1 MGNIRKS
8 YSSAFKAKVAISAL
22 QEKQT
27 LEELSSKYQ
36 VSSRQIQYWKKE
48 AIDNLNLLF
57 EHKRD
62 QQLKEKE
69 VVIQDLYGEIGKLK
83 MEYEWLKKK
92 LERFNV

>member
-1 MGNIRKS
+1 MGSIRKN
-8 YSSAFKAKVAISAL
+8 YSAAFKSKVALNAL

-69 VVIQDLYGEIGKLK
+69 DIIQELYKEIGKLK

-92 LERFNV
+92 LERFNL

>member
-1 MGNIRKS
+1 MGNIRKN
-8 YSSAFKAKVAISAL
+8 YSAAFKAKVALSAL

-48 AIDNLNLLF
+48 VVDNLDLLF

-69 VVIQDLYGEIGKLK
+69 AIIQDLYGEIGKLK
-83 MEYEWLKKK
+83 MDYEWLKKK
-92 LERFNV
+92 LGCFNV

>member
-1 MGNIRKS
+1 MGTIKKS
-8 YSSAFKAKVAISAL
+8 YTAAFKAKVTLSAL

-48 AIDNLNLLF
+48 VIDNLNLLF
-57 EHKRD
+57 ERKRD

-69 VVIQDLYGEIGKLK
+69 AVIQDLYAEIGKLK
-83 MEYEWLKKK
+83 MDYEWLKKK
-92 LERFNV
+92 LGCFNV